1 MSGGSRNSRSSRCC
15 WRWISPGRISYRS
28 RSGSGSRS
36 PGARF
41 KVHVLDFLA
50 AFGDGSWRL
59 FDVRPAPLVKD
70 DDATCFAAAEA
81 AGAVG
86 GRRYSVAAGWR
97 PNARPNLDALSA
109 QRRPLEDRLGL
120 QDGLLR
126 GVSRW
131 PLAFGD
137 QAAARRSPPS
147 GDRPVSAAGRRRRRS
162 GQPGETAYGRPGRA
176 AGARAGAGGCGWT
189 VRSGRWRPW
198 RPSTG
203 GCCSVAGGG
212 GHATEHPVAGA
223 SSRLPGPSRTG
234 PRSRRGCRASRRV
247 WAT

>member
-1 MSGGSRNSRSSRCC
+1 MSGGSRNSRSGRCC

-126 GVSRW
+126 GYRGGPWRSGTRRRRGGRRRLGTDLSR
-131 PLAFGD
+131 LLGD
-137 QAAARRSPPS
+137 DVAGLGSRGKRLMGGQAGLLELEQEQEA
-147 GDRPVSAAGRRRRRS
+147 AAGRFGVDDGVR
-162 GQPGETAYGRPGRA
+162 GGPV
-176 AGARAGAGGCGWT
+176 RAGAALL
-189 VRSGRWRPW
+189 R
-198 RPSTG
+198 
-203 GCCSVAGGG
+203 GG